1 MLYFFGKEGKLLME
15 NILSLKETFDSPD
28 SGVPN
33 YGYLVATMFF
43 ALTYVIISF
52 TKNNIADKAV
62 KI

>member
-1 MLYFFGKEGKLLME
+1 ME

-33 YGYLVATMFF
+33 YGYLFF